1 MHDGSSLGR
10 RWSAYAPTKGLLVW
24 ACAGCIAATL
34 VVGFTWG
41 GWMTAGGAHKMA
53 EEAAASARYDLAA
66 AICVERFK
74 AGGDMVAQLTALK
87 DLQAWNRGS
96 FIEKGG
102 WATMPDRAEPSNRAA
117 TLCATRLVALEV
129 PPATATAVP
138 H

>member
-1 MHDGSSLGR
+1 MQDGSSLGS
-10 RWSAYAPTKGLLVW
+10 RWSAYKATKGMLVW

-41 GWMTAGGAHKMA
+41 GWMTGGGARKMA

-74 AGGDMVAQLTALK
+74 AGGDMAAQLTALK
-87 DLQAWNRGS
+87 DLQGWNRGS
-96 FIEKGG
+96 FIENGG
-102 WATMPDRAEPSNRAA
+102 WAKMPDRAEPTSRAA
-117 TLCATRLVALEV
+117 TLCATQLVALEA

-138 H
+138 Q

>member
-1 MHDGSSLGR
+1 MQDGSSLGS
-10 RWSAYAPTKGLLVW
+10 RWSAYKATKGMLVW

-41 GWMTAGGAHKMA
+41 GWMTGGGARKMA

-74 AGGDMVAQLTALK
+74 AGGDMAAQLTALK
-87 DLQAWNRGS
+87 DLQGWNRGS

-102 WATMPDRAEPSNRAA
+102 WAKMPDRAEPTGPAA
-117 TLCATRLVALEV
+117 KQCATQLAAFEM
-129 PPATATAVP
+129 PATTAVP
-138 H
+138 Q